1 MAATDDDVPS
11 PIDFTELREAS
22 AWEQSAPARPGRT
35 EIFATIA
42 RELTALPDVARVLE
56 LGSGPGFLAAVLLD
70 ARPRLNLTL
79 LDFSAAMHG
88 LARAR
93 LGHRSEGV
101 MFVERS
107 FKEPGW
113 ASGLGPF
120 DAVVTNQAVHEL
132 RHKRHA
138 PALHR
143 AVRGI
148 LAPGGVYL
156 VSDHVFGEGG
166 LPDERMYM
174 TEPEHREALLAA
186 GFGSV
191 EKILRR
197 GSLVLHR
204 ARA

>member
-1 MAATDDDVPS
+1 MTDDDVPS
-11 PIDFTELREAS
+11 PIDFTRLDEAR

-35 EIFATIA
+35 EMFGLFA
-42 RELTALPDVARVLE
+42 RELAVLPKEARVLE
-56 LGSGPGFLAAVLLD
+56 LGSGPGFLAAALLD
-70 ARPRLNLTL
+70 AHPHLKLTL

-93 LGHRSEGV
+93 LGHRSGGV
-101 MFVERS
+101 AFVERG

-113 ASGLGPF
+113 SAGLGPF

-143 AVRGI
+143 AVREL
-148 LAPGGVYL
+148 LAPGGLYL

-166 LPDERMYM
+166 LPDARMYM
-174 TEPEHREALLAA
+174 TEAEHREVLREA
-186 GFGSV
+186 GFEAV
-191 EKILRR
+191 DKIARH

-204 ARA
+204 ARKA